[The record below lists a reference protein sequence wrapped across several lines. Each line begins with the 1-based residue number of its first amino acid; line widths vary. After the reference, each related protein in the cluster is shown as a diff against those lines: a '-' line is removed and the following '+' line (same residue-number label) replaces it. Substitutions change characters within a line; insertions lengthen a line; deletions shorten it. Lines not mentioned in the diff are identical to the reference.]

1 MASVAINYS
10 GIVARA
16 GHATPTTVI
25 MRTAVSPQHSANI
38 YPIVA
43 NVRTGIVYGPG
54 QYDQKEY
61 LTGTMAGTKILPF
74 LG

>member
-1 MASVAINYS
+1 
-10 GIVARA
+10 
-16 GHATPTTVI
+16 
-25 MRTAVSPQHSANI
+25 VSPQHSANI

-43 NVRTGIVYGPG
+43 NVRTGIVFGPG